1 MDQILKTKCS
11 ENLFWFVEKY
21 AEKFFSKATI
31 LIFLSLANWDWL
43 YIHAFRH

>member
-21 AEKFFSKATI
+21 AEKFF
-31 LIFLSLANWDWL
+31 FQRQP
-43 YIHAFRH
+43 F